1 MYIPD
6 NYDAYRKYEADRER
20 DEYLNNKITD
30 AETTVGDVIS
40 LLEECE
46 PTEEISRAI
55 KELSGL
61 LQRL

>member
-20 DEYLNNKITD
+20 DEYLNGKITD

-40 LLEECE
+40 ILEECE

-55 KELSGL
+55 EELSGL

>member
-20 DEYLNNKITD
+20 DEYWNGKITD

-40 LLEECE
+40 ILEEYE

-55 KELSGL
+55 EELSGL